1 LSIKTA
7 LSEMKRVSLV
17 KLKRIDAALNH
28 QTEMLLEK
36 LNQCREN
43 NEHSNIKE
51 KLIDDDIKDMS

>member
-1 LSIKTA
+1 
-7 LSEMKRVSLV
+7 MKRVSLV

-43 NEHSNIKE
+43 NEHSNIEE